1 MHRCYSKGLKEAENL
16 QHYMRLNDVSM
27 IRKCIN
33 INTDVHNISAWLRVK
48 KQPKYGNK
56 VISVQCQ
63 QRAAFNLTAR
73 VSSLSVVNTL
83 FFVINTHENFTCISK

>member
-16 QHYMRLNDVSM
+16 QHYMRLNDVAM

-33 INTDVHNISAWLRVK
+33 ADVHNISAWLRVK
-48 KQPKYGNK
+48 KQPKYGIK

-63 QRAAFNLTAR
+63 QRAASNQ
-73 VSSLSVVNTL
+73 
-83 FFVINTHENFTCISK
+83 